1 MAKLVLFST
10 ARYKF
15 TSPFMIVT
23 LYDLILFVSVSESY
37 FLQLLITVATEK
49 QPQKQNRNSK

>member
-1 MAKLVLFST
+1 
-10 ARYKF
+10 
-15 TSPFMIVT
+15 MIVT

-49 QPQKQNRNSK
+49 QPQKQNSEFKTSSNILGAILQVYN